1 MHKLIRQVFSVFCLV
16 MLGLLIWRVIGEVW
30 TPLNWGMFAVA
41 SLSCLLVFV
50 NFVYVFNYSYAIC
63 VVLSSA
69 LIWWAMPSVVAALM
83 AGVGIAYGLRLFW
96 FTWQRMHSESYAGK
110 VKIIDESS
118 AAMPLPIKIA
128 IWIQCALLH
137 TFHLMALYFVAAK
150 GVLTPVI
157 VLGIAVMFAGTLI
170 EALADAQKQAVKAE
184 QPDALVTG
192 GLFSRWRHPNYA
204 GEILLHLGL
213 IIAGIAAVDT
223 LPNMLALIVAPLY
236 IIILMISE
244 AQSADQLHV
253 KKYGEKPEYA
263 SYRAQ
268 SGSLLPRFLFL
279 TNR

>member
-1 MHKLIRQVFSVFCLV
+1 MQKLIRQVFSAFCV
-16 MLGLLIWRVIGEVW
+16 AMLALLIWRVIGGVW

-41 SLSCLLVFV
+41 SVSCLLVFV

-63 VVLSSA
+63 VALSSA
-69 LIWWAMPSVVAALM
+69 LIWWSMPSVVAALM

-110 VKIIDESS
+110 VKIIDENS
-118 AAMPLPIKIA
+118 AAMPLPIKLA
-128 IWIQCALLH
+128 IWFQCTLLH

-157 VLGIAVMFAGTLI
+157 VVGIAVMFAGTLI
-170 EALADAQKQAVKAE
+170 EALADAQKQAVKADE
-184 QPDALVTG
+184 PDGLVIG

-204 GEILLHLGL
+204 GEILLHVGL
-213 IIAGIAAVDT
+213 IIAGLAAVNN

-244 AQSADQLHV
+244 AQRVDQLHAE
-253 KKYGEKPEYA
+253 KYGAQPEYEN
-263 SYRAQ
+263 YRAR
-268 SGSLLPRFLFL
+268 SGSLLPGFSL
-279 TNR
+279 

>member
-1 MHKLIRQVFSVFCLV
+1 MQKLIRQVFSAFCVV
-16 MLGLLIWRVIGEVW
+16 MLALLIWRVIGGVW

-41 SLSCLLVFV
+41 SVSCLLVFV

-69 LIWWAMPSVVAALM
+69 LIWWSMPSVVAALM

-110 VKIIDESS
+110 VKIIDENS
-118 AAMPLPIKIA
+118 AAMPLPIKVA
-128 IWIQCALLH
+128 IWFQCTLLH

-157 VLGIAVMFAGTLI
+157 VVGVAVMFAGTLI
-170 EALADAQKQAVKAE
+170 EALADAQKQAVKADE
-184 QPDALVTG
+184 PDGLVTG

-204 GEILLHLGL
+204 GEILLHVGL
-213 IIAGIAAVDT
+213 IIAGLAAVNS

-244 AQSADQLHV
+244 AQRVDQLHAE
-253 KKYGEKPEYA
+253 KYGVQPEYEN
-263 SYRAQ
+263 YRTQ
-268 SGSLLPRFLFL
+268 SGSLLPRF
-279 TNR
+279 